1 MYPRI
6 PWELVT
12 DPLGSAEHNFGS
24 TAIRHYYI
32 FWKFMMKEANIRYCY
47 VSGNYVDRQN
57 KGRIG
62 NWVSGG
68 MQFS

>member
-32 FWKFMMKEANIRYCY
+32 FWKFMMKEANI
-47 VSGNYVDRQN
+47 
-57 KGRIG
+57 
-62 NWVSGG
+62 
-68 MQFS
+68 